1 MAMREERPD
10 VQALSGTDTHVYE
23 AVAGL
28 AVDGRPATVDEV
40 VHATALPE
48 ETVRRSLDTL
58 AELGW
63 LKADGDTYVLGP
75 HQWGLEY

>member
-1 MAMREERPD
+1 MRDERPD
-10 VQALSGTDTHVYE
+10 VQALSGVDTHVYE

-28 AVDGRPATVDEV
+28 AVNGRSATVDEV

-48 ETVRRSLDTL
+48 ETVRHSLDML

-63 LKADGDTYVLGP
+63 LKADGSTYVLGP
-75 HQWGLEY
+75 HDWGLEY